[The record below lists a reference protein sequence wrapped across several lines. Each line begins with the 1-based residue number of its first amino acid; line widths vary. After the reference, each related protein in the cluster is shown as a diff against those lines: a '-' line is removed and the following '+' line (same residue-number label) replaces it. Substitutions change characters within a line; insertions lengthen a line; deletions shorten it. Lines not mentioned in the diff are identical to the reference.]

1 LVLFCVYR
9 KKKTSF
15 FPPSEISE
23 TFPDAVG
30 VEPAF
35 SQQPVS
41 TGDGP
46 DTFIFFSDIPQKQ
59 TTNKNFSDL

>member
-1 LVLFCVYR
+1 LRLSQ
-9 KKKTSF
+9 KENEF
-15 FPPSEISE
+15 FSPSEISE

-46 DTFIFFSDIPQKQ
+46 DSFIFQRYSPK
-59 TTNKNFSDL
+59 TNNNFSDL